1 VPKPSHRKRADGTDC
16 WRVRFQLNGTTASE
30 TFDAEAAAKK
40 FCTLVDTLGPVRAL
54 ELLDEGTAP
63 VHAAPGRTL
72 DEVFDR
78 YMAWKGRKNRHGEY
92 VGKVKTDRTL
102 ADNRRDYD
110 NWIGPWF
117 GDRDID
123 TITEVDVAAWVEAM
137 EPRLSAK
144 TIADRHSLLHQI
156 YKWASSGSRA
166 ITLNNPCLV
175 TELPARSKKLPKGLK
190 PAEWALLH
198 QAAQE
203 VDPDA
208 ADLLLFFVASG
219 WRWSEA
225 TALAV
230 WEVELDESGRVFV
243 NMGRVVRRN
252 AAGEHVIVADAKS
265 LAGERRIK
273 MGAAA
278 GEMLLRRIDGKRPD
292 DLVFTSAAGTRWS
305 YSHFSGNIWQRA
317 KGSRA
322 KRVRILER
330 AKELGLERA
339 DQVTLHWLRHTH
351 VGMLILGGNVSL
363 PEIQRRVGHASI
375 NTTVNIYG
383 RMVDDVSED
392 ALDALD
398 AMLGVGV
405 TRPAVEAGPV
415 ISGEVVP

>member
-1 VPKPSHRKRADGTDC
+1 MPKPTHRKRADGSDC
-16 WRVRFQLNGTTASE
+16 WRVRFQLNRTTTSA
-30 TFDAEAAAKK
+30 TFDSERAAEK
-40 FCTLVDTLGPVRAL
+40 FCTLVDTVGPVRAL
-54 ELLDEGTAP
+54 ELLDEGTVP
-63 VHAAPGRTL
+63 VDAAPGRTM
-72 DEVFDR
+72 DAVFER
-78 YMAWKGRKNRHGEY
+78 YMGWKSRKNKRGEY

-102 ADNRRDYD
+102 ADNRRDYA
-110 NWIGPWF
+110 NWLQPWF

-123 TITEVDVAAWVEAM
+123 TITEVDVAQWIEAM
-137 EPRLSAK
+137 EGRLSAK

-166 ITLNNPCLV
+166 ITVNDPCRV
-175 TELPARSKKLPKGLK
+175 TELPARTKRQPKGLK

-198 QAAQE
+198 QAAHE

-230 WEVELDESGRVFV
+230 WEVELDEHGRVFV

-292 DLVFTSAAGTRWS
+292 DLVFTSGSGGRWS
-305 YSHFSGNIWQRA
+305 YSHFSGNIWHRA
-317 KGSRA
+317 KGAKA

-330 AKELGLERA
+330 AQELGLERA

-375 NTTVNIYG
+375 NTTINVYG
-383 RMVDDVSED
+383 RMVDDVSDD
-392 ALDALD
+392 ALEALD
-398 AMLGVGV
+398 AMLGVGQ
-405 TRPAVEAGPV
+405 PPAAVEGPV
-415 ISGEVVP
+415 VAGEIVR